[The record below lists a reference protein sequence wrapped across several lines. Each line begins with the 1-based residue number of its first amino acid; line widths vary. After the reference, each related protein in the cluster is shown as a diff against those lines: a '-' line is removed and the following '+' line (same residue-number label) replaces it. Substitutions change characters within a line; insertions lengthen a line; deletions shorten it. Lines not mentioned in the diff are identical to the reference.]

1 MERKTLTDTIN
12 LFISGE
18 VFVPCFV
25 HSHRSSIAQEPR
37 NLPEQPS
44 HFFLIK
50 KLRSIQ
56 MCCRDSSIVVGT
68 IQRWRLELKKVRI

>member
-1 MERKTLTDTIN
+1 MERKALTDTIN

-25 HSHRSSIAQEPR
+25 HSHHSSIAQEPR

-44 HFFLIK
+44 HFFK
-50 KLRSIQ
+50 KN
-56 MCCRDSSIVVGT
+56 CVEFKCVKGTASSLEQT
-68 IQRWRLELKKVRI
+68 IQSWRLELKKLRT